1 MNKKALNH
9 TIAKAVRVEY
19 EPRTDTV
26 YLVFEIVD
34 EGFKQ
39 KVKQDWTQDLELEVI
54 GRRLVESEE

>member
-1 MNKKALNH
+1 MDKKALNQ

-19 EPRTDTV
+19 EPTTDTV

-39 KVKQDWTQDLELEVI
+39 KVKQDWTQDLELKVI
-54 GRRLVESEE
+54 GRNLVEDE